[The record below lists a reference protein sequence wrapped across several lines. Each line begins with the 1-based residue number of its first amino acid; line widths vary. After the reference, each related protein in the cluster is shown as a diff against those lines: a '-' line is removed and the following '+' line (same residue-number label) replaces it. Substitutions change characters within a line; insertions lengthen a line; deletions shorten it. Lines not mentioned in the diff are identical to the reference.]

1 MSKTIETIILTNILG
16 LPFYDIDFDNIYVPS
31 KCFGVFIT
39 IKRFLSKLTKYP
51 RDIHG
56 CIGYWTPKYTI
67 MKRDDIMKKLIM
79 VSKDAMNNDER
90 RKYFNPIENDPLSIV
105 EIDFML
111 LPTLLILNG
120 LLPNKT
126 EFHNSQYGLIV
137 QNDSNNRATFLP
149 KVMSDTISWNYIST
163 ELCKKANIIDE
174 SHIKYLGYKIKQ
186 LHITFFD
193 ILNSSRLEYVNFLL
207 NSFVNETVKHA
218 RVNKFIPY
226 IISKNKNKSASI
238 NNSDTIRNL
247 SVIETLISASNF
259 INVILDNDII
269 KLLKENIKYLDQQI
283 KNDQHNQNDV
293 NFQEQ
298 ALLSLY
304 ITWNKLIKK
313 DEWDINYNIILKLI
327 SNISNTERDFER
339 GQTILTIIKYFD
351 TLRNNI
357 YDNFISNVIDLYEL
371 DYKNIKLS
379 SITINEVFKLNWDSN
394 VLAAIYK
401 SSAKTFDTLQ
411 KRRLNTMIKQVITL
425 YLKLFEKYNQSFETL
440 ETNYIVVIFQGIMSI
455 MNSKIK
461 MTNTIINQ
469 LKVIIFTCFLVLMK
483 RWNKGYLYFIEGN
496 ARIDITGHF
505 IDALSNT

>member
-1 MSKTIETIILTNILG
+1 MSKTIETIILTNILE
-16 LPFYDIDFDNIYVPS
+16 LPFYDNNFDNIYVPS

-39 IKRFLSKLTKYP
+39 IKRVLSKLTKYP

-67 MKRDDIMKKLIM
+67 MKKDDIIKKLIM
-79 VSKDAMNNDER
+79 VSKDAMYNDER

-111 LPTLLILNG
+111 LPTLLISNG

-149 KVMSDTISWNYIST
+149 KVMSDTVSWKYIST

-174 SHIKYLGYKIKQ
+174 SHIKYLAYKIQQ

-193 ILNSSRLEYVNFLL
+193 ILNFSKLEYVIFLL
-207 NSFVNETVKHA
+207 DSFVNETVKHS

-226 IISKNKNKSASI
+226 IISKNKNKNKNVSI
-238 NNSDTIRNL
+238 NTMDTIRNL
-247 SVIETLISASNF
+247 SVIETLIVASNF
-259 INVILDNDII
+259 INVILDDDII

-283 KNDQHNQNDV
+283 KNDAHDV
-293 NFQEQ
+293 HFQEQ
-298 ALLSLY
+298 ALISLY
-304 ITWNKLIKK
+304 ITWNKLIKQ
-313 DEWDINYNIILKLI
+313 DEWNINYNIILKLI

-339 GQTILTIIKYFD
+339 GQTILTILKYFD
-351 TLRNNI
+351 TLQNNI
-357 YDNFISNVIDLYEL
+357 FDNFISNVINLYEL
-371 DYKNIKLS
+371 DYKNIKVS
-379 SITINEVFKLNWDSN
+379 SITINKVFKLNWDSN
-394 VLAAIYK
+394 VLTEIYK
-401 SSAKTFDTLQ
+401 SLSKSSATLQ
-411 KRRLNTMIKQVITL
+411 KRSLNTMIKQVITL
-425 YLKLFEKYNQSFETL
+425 YLELFEKYNQSFETL
-440 ETNYIVVIFQGIMSI
+440 ETNYIVVFFQGIMSI

-461 MTNTIINQ
+461 ITTTIINK
-469 LKVIIFTCFLVLMK
+469 LKIIIFKCFLVLMK
-483 RWNKGYLYFIEGN
+483 RWHKGYLYFIEGT

-505 IDALSNT
+505 IDALSNK